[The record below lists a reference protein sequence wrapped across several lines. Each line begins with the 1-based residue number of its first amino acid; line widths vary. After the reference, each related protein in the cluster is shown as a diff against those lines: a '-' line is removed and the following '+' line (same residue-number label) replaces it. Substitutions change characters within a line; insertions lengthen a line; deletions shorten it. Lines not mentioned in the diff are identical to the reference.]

1 LVSQIGGVNR
11 VLCLPPTLSGTKLHC
26 GIHTCLSKCHPST
39 LVSHTQ
45 IRCQQ
50 IVEEYCPKGH
60 LQSRKCYQPSL
71 PCRKCEREAA
81 QAEEKRRKEFELQQ
95 KKESQLAEHER
106 RLKDLQ
112 DKIDAEVQI
121 VKDSQITQQ
130 RAQVLRQKQEDL
142 KEAQNRATSAV
153 AAASSFFSFIPS
165 LSFSVSQPSQAV
177 PSSNGPASTPP
188 AAGNS
193 ASSSAPV
200 AGSHQPPNPPLQ
212 RSQTPPG
219 NPATAK
225 ISSPEAEWQ
234 RQKDV
239 EGASSAAIDAVM
251 DMIGL
256 EDVKRQMLRIK
267 DKIEV
272 TQRQNTSLKD
282 ERFNVVLLGNPGTGE
297 TNEALLLS
305 K

>member
-1 LVSQIGGVNR
+1 
-11 VLCLPPTLSGTKLHC
+11 
-26 GIHTCLSKCHPST
+26 
-39 LVSHTQ
+39 
-45 IRCQQ
+45 
-50 IVEEYCPKGH
+50 
-60 LQSRKCYQPSL
+60 
-71 PCRKCEREAA
+71 
-81 QAEEKRRKEFELQQ
+81 
-95 KKESQLAEHER
+95 
-106 RLKDLQ
+106 LKDLQ

-130 RAQVLRQKQEDL
+130 LTQALRQRQEDL
-142 KEAQNRATSAV
+142 KEAQNQATSAV
-153 AAASSFFSFIPS
+153 AAASAFSFS
-165 LSFSVSQPSQAV
+165 ASRPSQAV
-177 PSSNGPASTPP
+177 PPSNGPASTPP
-188 AAGNS
+188 APGNS
-193 ASSSAPV
+193 ASSSAPTTE
-200 AGSHQPPNPPLQ
+200 SYQPPNPPPQ

-225 ISSPEAEWQ
+225 TSSPEAEWQ

-297 TNEALLLS
+297 TNGALLLS